1 MIRWTT
7 FGTLPI
13 KISYFSV
20 QSLQKEK
27 LQYTSLITTDSFFSL
42 RFLMKNNRFETNK
55 ENTRV
60 KPYYIM
66 HVDCLKCGF
75 LFLGQLYLQIW
86 RVWGKNKLR
95 TQDYYHN

>member
-42 RFLMKNNRFETNK
+42 RFFDEK
-55 ENTRV
+55 
-60 KPYYIM
+60 
-66 HVDCLKCGF
+66 
-75 LFLGQLYLQIW
+75 Q
-86 RVWGKNKLR
+86 
-95 TQDYYHN
+95 